1 MTHRVPSGE
10 NGKGLEFK
18 SRNSVC
24 VCVCVCGGVC
34 VCVWRGANK
43 FTFDQNMFDMWHTGG
58 GVQGTSRSG
67 G

>member
-24 VCVCVCGGVC
+24 VCV
-34 VCVWRGANK
+34 WRGANK
-43 FTFDQNMFDMWHTGG
+43 FTFDQNMFDLWHTGG
-58 GVQGTSRSG
+58 GVQGTSGSG

>member
-18 SRNSVC
+18 SRNS
-24 VCVCVCGGVC
+24 VC

-58 GVQGTSRSG
+58 GVQGTSGSG